1 MATPASV
8 IRSVSIVMELET
20 VLQASD
26 AKLIISGKSK
36 VTTSVPMIGTAVLSN
51 VSYLYMISRGSNA
64 SANV

>member
-20 VLQASD
+20 VLHASD
-26 AKLIISGKSK
+26 AKRIISGKSK